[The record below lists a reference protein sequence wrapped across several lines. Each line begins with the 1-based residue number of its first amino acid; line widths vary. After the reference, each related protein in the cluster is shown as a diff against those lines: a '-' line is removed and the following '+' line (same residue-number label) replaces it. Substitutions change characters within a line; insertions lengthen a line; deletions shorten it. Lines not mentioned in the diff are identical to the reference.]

1 MDKDEILARSRK
13 DNKDRDFVE
22 EEVTNKANSV
32 AFSVGILMCGLLSI
46 LHAVFRDKPDY
57 SVWIVMWSI
66 LSSVFLFKYHRLRKR
81 HELLLG
87 LVYLAFCI
95 FFFVL
100 YLRDVLEVF

>member
-13 DNKDRDFVE
+13 ENKDRDFVE
-22 EEVTNKANSV
+22 EAVLAKANSI
-32 AFSVGILMCGLLSI
+32 AFSVGILTSGLLSI
-46 LHAVFRDKPDY
+46 LHAIFRDSPDY
-57 SVWIVMWSI
+57 SVWVVMWAI

-87 LVYLAFCI
+87 LLYLGFCI

-100 YLRDVLEVF
+100 YLRRVLGVF

>member
-22 EEVTNKANSV
+22 EDVTNKANSV
-32 AFSVGILMCGLLSI
+32 AFSVGILMCGLLSV
-46 LHAVFRDKPDY
+46 LHAIFQDKPDF
-57 SVWIVMWSI
+57 SVWIVMWAI

-87 LVYLAFCI
+87 LAYLAFCV

-100 YLRDVLEVF
+100 YLRDVLGVF